1 MKIKKLP
8 EVVIIGYPNVG
19 KSTLFNRLIGQ
30 RKALV
35 HSLPGMTRDLITGIA
50 KVATREFLMV
60 DTGGL
65 AIDQSDWFSFRI
77 SEKVREAARSAEI
90 LIFMIDGKR
99 ALSAGEKDLYL
110 ELKKLNKPLLVVV
123 NKIDNPEFE
132 PDLSEYYRLGTND
145 LITISAEHKLNL
157 EYLKERI
164 IQLLPARSFR
174 AEEAEIIAR
183 PLKIAIVGRINVGKS
198 SLINHLIGSER
209 LLVSEVPGTTRD
221 SVDVLIT
228 RNKKTY
234 CLVDTAG
241 IRKFGG
247 VKDSREKASIIRAQ
261 RNIEESDVICLV
273 LDVQEFPTRQ
283 DAHIAN
289 LALKSGKPLIIALNK
304 WDLVNRSKIDP
315 LEVRKQVFS
324 RLNFVDYAPLVF
336 VSALTGQRV
345 VKILDLA
352 EEVYEAAS
360 IKVDTSVLNRFWE
373 KFSREYLPK
382 TKDGSVLKVKYIVQK
397 GVRPPKFVLFGH
409 HQAQLLPAYEKF
421 LAATFRQQFGLY
433 GTPIRFIL
441 RRS

>member
-1 MKIKKLP
+1 MKIKNLP

-19 KSTLFNRLIGQ
+19 KSTLFNRIIGQ
-30 RKALV
+30 RKALI
-35 HSLPGMTRDLITGIA
+35 HSLPGMTRDLITG
-50 KVATREFLMV
+50 VARVNNREFLMV

-65 AIDQSDWFSFRI
+65 AIDQADQVSLRI
-77 SEKVREAARSAEI
+77 IEKAREATHSAEI
-90 LIFMIDGKR
+90 LVFMVDGKR

-110 ELKKLNKPLLVVV
+110 KLKKLNKPLLVVV

-132 PDLSEYYRLGTND
+132 PDLSEYYRLGTSD
-145 LITISAEHKLNL
+145 LISISAEHKINL

-164 IQLLPARSFR
+164 VQLLPAGSVRV
-174 AEEAEIIAR
+174 EEAGMIAR

-198 SLINHLIGSER
+198 SLINRLIGSER

-221 SVDVLIT
+221 SVDTLLT

-304 WDLVNRSKIDP
+304 WDLVDRSKVNP
-315 LEVRKQVFS
+315 LEVQRQVFS

-373 KFSREYLPK
+373 KFSRKYLPK
-382 TKDGSVLKVKYIVQK
+382 TKDGSLLKVKYIVQK

-409 HQAQLLPAYEKF
+409 SQAQLLPAYEKF
-421 LAATFRQQFGLY
+421 IADAFRQQFGFY